1 MDEHTGYEY
10 TGDEYTDDE
19 DVPTEDDTL
28 DAMLKTLHDISNK
41 VHLKM
46 NGYQLMELFFEFA
59 NAFTDETSGSNILL
73 ENCVFEIPIGTI
85 FYRAVTIHKDIIEQF
100 GILEDAVNALNAGIS
115 NEKDIKEACGMGG
128 DTTFCNSHPI
138 ENMTIR
144 NPSAINNVMAILK
157 TNRVIKVFSFLPIQ
171 QIIGLQLKS
180 GQTHDRGFFRECCKS
195 GDFDSFLKTY
205 GFNAVVI
212 MDEVDKYLRMPL
224 ILNPTRQIKKPGE
237 WAGLYYEARGENDDE
252 LLPLYA
258 KPGQSVAGHERVN
271 TREDTIAYLNEISE
285 NDMTERQGYPV
296 SVDEIVIGTVYPE
309 MVIQPYCVDVTELV
323 SFDNFYIINNLK
335 SIKRSF
341 DFIPKINKNSFI
353 KDGQIN
359 TSNGKEPCFV
369 LEESLNKRR
378 IKYEERGHNTV
389 VLPYLIDY
397 YTDLQLLTH
406 LYSLFEKATET
417 PDIFVFTRSPSALKP
432 TINVA
437 GNQFNFGVSS
447 SNQKQNT
454 ERAKKSQGNTNKF
467 INNNNK
473 KQQIYN
479 KKQPISVHKNKW
491 GENNWGGNK
500 KTRRNQ
506 QNRKT
511 KKSKRRRRRSTRK

>member
-1 MDEHTGYEY
+1 MSEEVQYEDEE
-10 TGDEYTDDE
+10 DE

-28 DAMLKTLHDISNK
+28 DVMLKTLHDISNK

-46 NGYQLMELFFEFA
+46 NGYQLMELFFDFA

-100 GILEDAVNALNAGIS
+100 GILEDAVNALNARIS

-180 GQTHDRGFFRECCKS
+180 GKTHDRGFFRECCKS

-224 ILNPTRQIKKPGE
+224 RLNPTRQIKKPGE

-258 KPGQSVAGHERVN
+258 KPGLSVAGPERVN
-271 TREDTIAYLNEISE
+271 TREDTIAYLNAISE

-296 SVDEIVIGTVYPE
+296 SVDEFVIGTVYPE

-353 KDGQIN
+353 KKDGQIN

-369 LEESLNKRR
+369 LEESLNNRR
-378 IKYEERGHNTV
+378 IKYEEKKHNTV

-406 LYSLFEKATET
+406 LYSMFEKATET
-417 PDIFVFTRSPSALKP
+417 QDIFEFTRSPSALMP

-437 GNQFNFGVSS
+437 RNEFNFGFPS

-467 INNNNK
+467 INNKNNNK
-473 KQQIYN
+473 KQIHNN
-479 KKQPISVHKNKW
+479 KSKITVHKKA
-491 GENNWGGNK
+491 WGGNK
-500 KTRRNQ
+500 KTRR
-506 QNRKT
+506 KT
-511 KKSKRRRRRSTRK
+511 KKSKRKRRRSTRK